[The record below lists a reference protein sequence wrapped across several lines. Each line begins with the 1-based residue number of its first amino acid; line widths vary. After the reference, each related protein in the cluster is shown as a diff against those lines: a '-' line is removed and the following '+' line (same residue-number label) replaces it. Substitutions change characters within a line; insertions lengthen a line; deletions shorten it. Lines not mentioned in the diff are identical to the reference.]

1 MTTVFSIRRAAEIL
15 DAGGVIA
22 YPTEGVYGIG
32 CRPDNLEAVSRVID
46 IKGRKAGA
54 GLILIAPDADMFAD
68 WIAPTAIELERLRK
82 PTNTPVSW
90 IVTAAGHL
98 DPALTGGRQ
107 TLAVRVVNH
116 PVVRRLCYATSSAL
130 VSTSANRSGHRA
142 AKTAFQARCW
152 LGNELDYVISGPLGN
167 ASGPSEI
174 RVAQSNQVI
183 RPGNAANA
191 R

>member
-1 MTTVFSIRRAAEIL
+1 VTTVFSIRKAAGIL

-32 CRPDNLEAVSRVID
+32 CRPDNLEAVNRVLT

-54 GLILIAPDADMFAD
+54 GLILIAPDADMFAN
-68 WIAPTAIELERLRK
+68 WIAPSDIEASRLASK
-82 PTNTPVSW
+82 TTGPVSW
-90 IVTAAGHL
+90 IVTAAPHV
-98 DPALTGGRQ
+98 DPILTGGRK
-107 TLAVRVVNH
+107 TLAVRLVSHSVVSE
-116 PVVRRLCYATSSAL
+116 LCYATGSPL

-142 AKTAFQARCW
+142 AKTSFQARCW
-152 LGNELDYVISGPLGN
+152 LGNELDYVISGPLGG

-183 RPGNAANA
+183 RPGSAPK
-191 R
+191 